1 MNLRDLTLAVSAALG
16 ITSGSCQ
23 MPGQTIAQ
31 TQGTQTIDNQV
42 KDAICF
48 FSAGDYKKTLEHLT
62 AYRDNEYKLL
72 TNDAKYQFNPT
83 AGCLLALAYA
93 ANSNFQK
100 AESEL
105 WFFVGTIEKNPEKM
119 KNVQEELE
127 EFCKSEAYQKIDRT
141 AAGFSI
147 FIPRLEAV
155 RALMKIIKQD
165 YKCAKDNLKRALTS
179 MPPEARIRFQLLTGQ
194 LSAAASA
201 EDDYNRIIG
210 YARLQEAFKN

>member
-23 MPGQTIAQ
+23 IPGQTIVQ

-72 TNDAKYQFNPT
+72 MNDAKYQFNPT

-93 ANSNFQK
+93 ANNNFPK

-119 KNVQEELE
+119 KNVQDELE
-127 EFCKSEAYQKIDRT
+127 EFCKSEAYKKIDRT
-141 AAGFSI
+141 TAGFSI

-165 YKCAKDNLKRALTS
+165 YNGAKDHLKRVIPS
-179 MPPEARIRFQLLTGQ
+179 MPDARMKFQLLIGQ
-194 LSAAASA
+194 LTGAASA

-210 YARLQEAFKN
+210 YSRLQEAFKN